1 MTLKVEE
8 LDVGERD
15 RNPPYPHAS
24 TSSCL
29 ELPDCR
35 ASSLLCSPGS
45 GCLSPRGPVGSQQG
59 ACKLCTSQSLVLRLK
74 RSDVQNRGDS
84 DHRWLRRTTLAWL
97 ERPPLEEVSVSS

>member
-1 MTLKVEE
+1 MAPKVGEP
-8 LDVGERD
+8 DVGERD
-15 RNPPYPHAS
+15 RNLPSPHAS

-59 ACKLCTSQSLVLRLK
+59 AYKLCTSQSLVLSLK
-74 RSDVQNRGDS
+74 RSGVQNRGDS
-84 DHRWLRRTTLAWL
+84 DHR
-97 ERPPLEEVSVSS
+97 